1 MKNVGVVCFLATYFI
16 AFCLEIARFQAA
28 RRRSST
34 RIAFQTA
41 AIAVAAFGAFAHGAF
56 LYYNDWLENARFFV
70 DARGWFLVL
79 AFCVVVSHLYLSL
92 VYPKAQFGPFLLPAV
107 FVLCAIGIGA
117 SDATFAPEATCRW
130 TRAAH
135 GFSLLAATALTFVGA
150 VSGATY
156 FLQRSRLKRKIFS
169 FDLAPPS
176 LEWLGRTTRFSANV
190 ALLFFGI
197 GVASGYYLKIFAVR
211 SDAPILFGD
220 PVALAATV
228 LFLAVVFRRIV
239 RMKSD
244 ADDAADA
251 AILSLVCAVV
261 FAAILAF
268 SAFSTSGHWK
278 APPPSEPS
286 APAVSNSDET
296 PISPVSPS
304 KEPIL

>member
-1 MKNVGVVCFLATYFI
+1 MRNVGVVCFLATYFI

-28 RRRSST
+28 RRRSSA
-34 RIAFQTA
+34 RVAFQTA
-41 AIAVAAFGAFAHGAF
+41 AIAVAALGAFAHGAF
-56 LYYNDWLENARFFV
+56 LYYNDWLENARFFA

-92 VYPKAQFGPFLLPAV
+92 VYPKAQFGPIFLPVV
-107 FVLCAIGIGA
+107 FVLCALGIGA
-117 SDATFAPEATCRW
+117 SDSATFSPEATCRW

-135 GFSLLAATALTFVGA
+135 GISLLAATALTFVGA

-211 SDAPILFGD
+211 TDASILFGD

-239 RMKSD
+239 RAKSG

-251 AILSLVCAVV
+251 AILSFVCAVV

-268 SAFSTSGHWK
+268 SAFSSRGHWNGPPAD
-278 APPPSEPS
+278 APT
-286 APAVSNSDET
+286 PAVS
-296 PISPVSPS
+296 SP
-304 KEPIL
+304 KEPTL